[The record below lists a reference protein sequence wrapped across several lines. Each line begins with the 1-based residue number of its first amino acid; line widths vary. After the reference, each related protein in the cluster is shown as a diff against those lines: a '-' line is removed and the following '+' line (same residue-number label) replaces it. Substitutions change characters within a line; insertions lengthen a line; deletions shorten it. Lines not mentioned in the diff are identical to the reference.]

1 MNFFPINLNIRNK
14 LCVIIGGGAVGE
26 RKAFDLLDFDA
37 KIRIV
42 SLNFTDKILKHRDKF
57 EIIEASYHKKYI
69 EDAVLVFACTD
80 SKELNMQIYKDA
92 KEIGALVN
100 VVNLP
105 DFCDFT
111 VPAVIKRGKIKI
123 AISTDGVSPALSRI
137 LKEKISSIIGDEY
150 KILADIMGKIREK
163 QLKSNYDSKENREKF
178 YMFLNED
185 ILSILKDHDY
195 RKKVNEITKK
205 IFGFEIF

>member
-92 KEIGALVN
+92 KKIGALVN

-163 QLKSNYDSKENREKF
+163 QLKLNYDSKENREKF
-178 YMFLNED
+178 YRFLNED
-185 ILSILKDHDY
+185 ILSILKDPDY